1 MSVVH
6 LHSVLVWLDCLRG
19 SGTDGLCLLQ
29 VVKVQET
36 RQLLTSLCGSATSA
50 GVRTTMYCM
59 RDIIAE
65 SPQTFIVIMA
75 LLVALPMYLAT
86 RHVLQVI
93 P

>member
-1 MSVVH
+1 MLVV
-6 LHSVLVWLDCLRG
+6 LLEVSDIIG
-19 SGTDGLCLLQ
+19 LLQ

-36 RQLLTSLCGSATSA
+36 RQLLTSICGSATSA

-65 SPQTFIVIMA
+65 SPQTFIVMLA
-75 LLVALPMYLAT
+75 LLVALPVYLAS